1 MKIKEINKTEY
12 LILGLKDNYYQP
24 KHCWNE
30 PDFKITVTE
39 MIKRYPETVFKEL
52 VIGPSKKRLE
62 FGIAT
67 NLFRQIAETKP
78 SLIVEFNKKKARD
91 SANKN
96 K

>member
-1 MKIKEINKTEY
+1 MKIKKINKTEY
-12 LILGLKDNYYQP
+12 LILGLRDNYYQP

-30 PDFKITVTE
+30 PNFKINVET
-39 MIKRYPETVFKEL
+39 MIKNYPETVFKEL

-67 NLFRQIAETKP
+67 NLFRQIVETKP
-78 SLIVEFNKKKARD
+78 SLIVEYNKKKAED
-91 SANKN
+91 GASKN